1 MKIRLFSALLI
12 VAFLFSLVGIRDVGA
27 AETRNIV
34 ILGTSDIHG
43 NVDNYDYFTD
53 GVPTG
58 SSQRGLTKILTY
70 VKGVLAT
77 NPDTILID
85 DGDTIQG
92 TPLAYYFEM
101 VDTTKPNP
109 VAASMNAMGY
119 VAATVG
125 NHEFNYGPTVFNKFQ
140 SEATFPMLSAN
151 VTGCQDYTFVPYTIK
166 DVNGV
171 QVGILGL
178 TPPAVKYWE
187 RPENIVGCVFGDAV
201 AAAQTYVPEM
211 RAAGAD
217 IIVVAAHSGL
227 DETYGYG
234 REENFIKFLAN
245 EVPGIDVILA
255 GHAHANVANQLING
269 VLITE
274 PNYHTRN
281 ISDIRITVE
290 GSGTDWTV
298 TTKTSTTPMM
308 GSSTNPPI
316 TAVADDV
323 GLVALMKPY
332 HDATV
337 TYINTPIGTATAAF
351 PGGFAARIQDGPMAD
366 LINRVQ
372 MDAAAAAG
380 FPVEA
385 SLAAL
390 FTNQAQLNAG
400 PIKLKD
406 AYAVYIYD
414 NTLYVI
420 EATGQEIKDELE
432 WTATYFNQYFYEP
445 AGVTVNSAVRDYN
458 YDLWSGID
466 YKLDVT
472 KPVGQRVV
480 ELKLNGEPLE
490 MDQVVRVAL
499 NNYRATGKF
508 PNAPKLYQSTVEVR
522 ELITNW
528 IMARP
533 NNGTISP
540 SDVFV
545 QNYTLLPPVNT
556 WMSTTTASP
565 VTRSDYAD
573 LLWTA
578 FGCTGQ
584 ESEHE
589 QSGHDG
595 EDNGEDDGEDRE
607 ADPALRW
614 AEYDCA
620 RHTYLQTPGSNRG
633 KSNTAISREE
643 SIYLLGYKAMEDLDL
658 NFEGNHNV
666 LKAYSDW
673 RTVSFWAKEPITDVI
688 RAGIFMPTGNKILP
702 KQPVLNSEALA
713 WVREARYPGFTFLST
728 NDFHGQLEIGKTVSV
743 SGVPKPVGGAAFN
756 MTYINNYKA
765 LNPLGTLLLDGG
777 DIMQGTP
784 ISNLLWGESTI
795 DVYNHMGYAAVTVGN
810 HEFDW
815 GQARLQERMTQ
826 ANFPF
831 LLANVFNEG
840 TDTRPDWLTPTAM
853 FTVKGQ
859 KIGVIGV
866 TSKDTPTI
874 VMAGNTAGLEFREP
888 GPVVEQLAA
897 ELREHGADI
906 VVVLAHM
913 PDVYGGVVSGEIAT
927 VAVPGVDLIISGH
940 SHSGYSGVINNI
952 PIIQQYSSGTAI
964 GVSDLRYDR
973 LFRNI
978 ATSKLQVVTTW
989 NTGVTPDAGI
999 AALVAGYQAQI
1010 GPIVNRVIAST
1021 TGTITKTANAAGE
1034 SPMGTLIAD
1043 AQRWK
1048 GGTQIAFMNPGGI
1061 RADISNAT
1069 YPYNITWTNFFT
1081 VQPFDNKLVTMT
1093 LTGSNL
1099 YALLEQQFTPTQ
1111 SAPKILLVSGITYKY
1126 NLALP
1131 VGSRILDLKL
1141 ADGTPIANDATTYT
1155 VTMNEYLATGG
1166 DRFSTFLLGTN
1177 VVRIGISDLDALI
1190 EYVQFR
1196 FGVPPGNTPINP
1208 AVYPTI
1214 EGRIIKQ

>member
-1 MKIRLFSALLI
+1 MNKKFQILLALF
-12 VAFLFSLVGIRDVGA
+12 LVLCLTIPLAIPTGTVN
-27 AETRNIV
+27 AEEARTIV

-43 NVDNYDYFTD
+43 NVRNYDYFTD
-53 GVPTG
+53 SVPTG
-58 SSQRGLTKILTY
+58 SAQRGLTKILTY

-77 NPDTILID
+77 NPNTILID

-92 TPLAYYFEM
+92 TPLAYYFDV
-101 VDTTKPNP
+101 VDTSKENP
-109 VAASMNAMGY
+109 MAATMNAMGY
-119 VAATVG
+119 VASTVG

-140 SEATFPMLSAN
+140 SEATFPLLSAN
-151 VTGCQDYTFVPYTIK
+151 VTGCQDYAFEPYVIK

-178 TPPAVKYWE
+178 TPPAVIHWE

-201 AAAQTYVPEM
+201 TAAQTYVPIM

-234 REENFIKFLAN
+234 REENFVKFLAN

-255 GHAHANVANQLING
+255 GHAHALVASQTING
-269 VLITE
+269 VLVTE

-281 ISDIRITVE
+281 ISDIRVTVS

-298 TTKTSTTPMM
+298 TAKSSTAPAM
-308 GSSTNPPI
+308 GS
-316 TAVADDV
+316 TAEDA
-323 GLVALMKPY
+323 GLLALTQPY
-332 HDATV
+332 HDTTV
-337 TYINTPIGTATAAF
+337 AYINTPIGTATGAF

-366 LINRVQ
+366 LINQVQ

-380 FPVEA
+380 YPVEA

-390 FTNQAQLNAG
+390 FTNDAKLNAG

-432 WTATYFNQYFYEP
+432 WTANYFNQYYYEP
-445 AGVTVNSAVRDYN
+445 AGVTINSAVRDYN
-458 YDLWSGID
+458 YDLWSGIE

-480 ELKLNGEPLE
+480 ELKLNGAPLA

-508 PNAPKLYQSTVEVR
+508 PLSPKLYQSTTEVR
-522 ELITNW
+522 ELITQW
-528 IMARP
+528 IMAR
-533 NNGTISP
+533 GTIGP

-545 QNYTLLPPVNT
+545 QNWSLLPPVNT
-556 WMSTTTASP
+556 WLSTTTSLP
-565 VTRSDYAD
+565 ITRTDNAD

-578 FGCTGQ
+578 FDQ
-584 ESEHE
+584 VRDDYLRVPN
-589 QSGHDG
+589 DG
-595 EDNGEDDGEDRE
+595 KIPGTDLTRE
-607 ADPALRW
+607 GFFFL
-614 AEYDCA
+614 
-620 RHTYLQTPGSNRG
+620 LSN
-633 KSNTAISREE
+633 
-643 SIYLLGYKAMEDLDL
+643 KAMINLWDIDADMTAL
-658 NFEGNHNV
+658 NPYTDRKQLSSWSKEAFARAIQAAIFIPGGNQ
-666 LKAYSDW
+666 
-673 RTVSFWAKEPITDVI
+673 
-688 RAGIFMPTGNKILP
+688 ILP
-702 KQPVLNSEALA
+702 KQVVTNAEALA
-713 WVREARYPGFTFLST
+713 WVREARYPLYTFLST
-728 NDFHGQLEIGKTVSV
+728 NDFHGQLETGKTVS
-743 SGVPKPVGGAAFN
+743 SKPVGGAAFN
-756 MTYINNYKA
+756 MTYINNFKA
-765 LNPLGTLLLDGG
+765 LNPLGTLLMDAG

-784 ISNLLWGESTI
+784 ISNLLQGVSTI
-795 DVYNHMGYAAVTVGN
+795 DVYNHMGYMASTVGN

-815 GQARLQERMTQ
+815 GQAVLQERMAQ
-826 ANFPF
+826 AKFPF
-831 LLANVFNEG
+831 LLANVFVEG

-859 KIGVIGV
+859 QIGVIGV

-874 VMAGNTAGLEFREP
+874 VMAGNTAGLEFRDA
-888 GPVVEQLAA
+888 GPIVQQLAA
-897 ELREHGADI
+897 ELRAAGADLVI
-906 VVVLAHM
+906 VLSHM
-913 PDVYGGVVSGEIAT
+913 PDVYGGVVSGEMVG

-940 SHSGYSGVINNI
+940 SHSGYTGKVNNI

-973 LFRNI
+973 LYRNI
-978 ATSKLQVVTTW
+978 STSNLNVVTTY
-989 NTGVTPDAGI
+989 NQGITPDAGI
-999 AALVAGYQAQI
+999 AALVAEYQAEI
-1010 GPIVNRVIAST
+1010 APIVNAVKAST
-1021 TGTITKTANAAGE
+1021 LGPITKTANAAGE
-1034 SPMGTLIAD
+1034 SPMGNLIAD
-1043 AQRWK
+1043 AQAWK

-1061 RADISNAT
+1061 RASIEYTT
-1069 YPYNITWTNFFT
+1069 YPHDITYGDFLT

-1093 LTGSNL
+1093 LTGEQI
-1099 YALLEQQFTPTQ
+1099 YALLEQQFPPTQ
-1111 SAPKILLVSGITYKY
+1111 SSPKVLLISGITYAY

-1131 VGSRILDLKL
+1131 VGSRITALALK
-1141 ADGTPIANDATTYT
+1141 DGTPILKDTTPYT

-1166 DRFSTFLLGTN
+1166 DKFSTFLLGTN
-1177 VVRIGISDLDALI
+1177 VTRIGISDLDALI

-1196 FGVPPGNTPINP
+1196 YSVPPGNTPIDP
-1208 AVYPTI
+1208 AVYPVI
-1214 EGRIIKQ
+1214 EGRITKQ